1 MQINNKGLS
10 SQSYGFS
17 SSHVWMWQL
26 DCKESWAPTNWLFW
40 TGMLEKTLES
50 RLDCKEIQPVH
61 PKGNWIFNRRTDVE
75 AETPIVWLPNVKNQ
89 LIGKDPDAGKDWRQ
103 EEKGTTENEMVGW
116 HHRLNG
122 LSLSKLWEL
131 VLDREAWR
139 AAVHGVAKS

>member
-50 RLDCKEIQPVH
+50 PLDCKEIQPVH
-61 PKGNWIFNRRTDVE
+61 PKGNWIVNRRTDVE

-103 EEKGTTENEMVGW
+103 EEKGMTEGEMIGW
-116 HHRLNG
+116 HHQHDG
-122 LSLSKLWEL
+122 HEF
-131 VLDREAWR
+131 E
-139 AAVHGVAKS
+139 